1 MRKVLFITSL
11 FLFIGFANAQ
21 SINITKAEAAIED
34 GFYERAYK
42 LTTEAIEHEQTKKDP
57 LAYYF
62 RAISLYHLS
71 KEEFFVKKNPDALKD
86 ACKMVIKGQQKDK
99 EKQYKERF
107 EEFVTE
113 LVQTNNALADEEY
126 LVKRYS
132 KAIKLYNVSYSLNGD
147 TTAYYMIGKSYQFF
161 ADTVAAKFYF
171 RNLVNWYNEAIKS
184 GKPVSNA
191 YIDPFLFLTDVHW
204 AKKNYDSANYYLDV
218 ARSVFGDKN
227 ARINFYQYSIAK
239 QQVASQPPS
248 SLMMEI
254 VKKALIYSP
263 ADTFFIKKEN
273 ALALYLIRNHIDAA
287 NFKEAD
293 TMIGQFARSKA
304 LKGNDPSYQS
314 LKETDIFLQPF
325 AENVMWKMSD
335 YYYMNTHDKASA
347 YLAKI
352 YIRRTANSSDTV
364 IPTDKE
370 IIARWMK
377 IIEFAAE
384 NSMPGYVSLLMN
396 QAITDYPASKELT
409 ALKKKL
415 LIK

>member
-11 FLFIGFANAQ
+11 FLFIGFAGAQ

-107 EEFVTE
+107 EEFVAE
-113 LVQTNNALADEEY
+113 LVKTNNAVADEEY
-126 LVKRYS
+126 LVKRFS

-147 TTAYYMIGKSYQFF
+147 TTAYYMIGKSYQFS
-161 ADTVAAKFYF
+161 ADTANAKFYF
-171 RNLVNWYNEAIKS
+171 KNLVNWYNEAVKS
-184 GKPVSNA
+184 GKSVSNA

>member
-11 FLFIGFANAQ
+11 FLFIGFAGAQ

-107 EEFVTE
+107 EEFVAE
-113 LVQTNNALADEEY
+113 LVKTNNAVADEEY
-126 LVKRYS
+126 LVKRFS

-147 TTAYYMIGKSYQFF
+147 TTAYYMIGKSYQFS
-161 ADTVAAKFYF
+161 ADTSNAKFYF
-171 RNLVNWYNEAIKS
+171 KNLVNWYNEAVKS
-184 GKPVSNA
+184 GKSVSNA

>member
-11 FLFIGFANAQ
+11 FLFIGFAGAQ

-71 KEEFFVKKNPDALKD
+71 KEDFFVKKNPDALKD

-107 EEFVTE
+107 EEFVAE
-113 LVQTNNALADEEY
+113 LVKTNNAVADEEY
-126 LVKRYS
+126 LVKRFS

-147 TTAYYMIGKSYQFF
+147 TTAYYMIGKSYQFS
-161 ADTVAAKFYF
+161 ADTSNAKFYF
-171 RNLVNWYNEAIKS
+171 KNLVNWYNEAVKS
-184 GKPVSNA
+184 GKSVSNA